1 MVDLNDPDNIVFS
14 ESQIAKGIR
23 PLAQH
28 GTVVVGTDRQ
38 LYLFGTKGDL
48 IASAPLE
55 KVTAKRGVWPWRNMV
70 FLNLA
75 GQKLNCTPGW
85 GENRFNGAIGALSTK
100 AAKALVEAIASGGQR
115 TAM

>member
-1 MVDLNDPDNIVFS
+1 MADIDDIVFA
-14 ESQIAKGIR
+14 ETQIAKGIR

-28 GTVVVGTDRQ
+28 GKVVVGADKL
-38 LYLFGTKGDL
+38 LYLYGTKGDL
-48 IASAPLE
+48 IASAPLAQ
-55 KVTAKRGVWPWRNMV
+55 VTAKRGVWPWRNMV

-85 GENRFNGAIGALSTK
+85 GDNRWNGAVGVMQTK
-100 AAKALVEAIASGGQR
+100 AAKALVEAISSGGQR